1 MTRRRLG
8 QLEAEVLAALAA
20 AERPVATA
28 ELREALPGAPAYTT
42 VNTILFRLLGK
53 GMVSRMREGRHFL
66 YKLAVDESR
75 LVADQMHARLRVA
88 SDPPEALARFVAT
101 LSREEELTLRAILA
115 GSREDVMERSGA
127 PPTDRSVIEVP
138 DVQSPHIGAPDTGA
152 PGVGAP
158 GVERADLERM

>member
-28 ELREALPGAPAYTT
+28 ELRDALIGAPAYTT

-53 GMVSRMREGRHFL
+53 GLVSRMREGRHFL

-75 LVADQMHARLRVA
+75 LVADQMHDRLRVA
-88 SDPPEALARFVAT
+88 SDPPEVLARFVAT

-115 GSREDVMERSGA
+115 SPPDPALNLPNVDLTGVDLTGVDLIPLDRPAEKAQVDGGLDLKSG
-127 PPTDRSVIEVP
+127 
-138 DVQSPHIGAPDTGA
+138 
-152 PGVGAP
+152 
-158 GVERADLERM
+158 